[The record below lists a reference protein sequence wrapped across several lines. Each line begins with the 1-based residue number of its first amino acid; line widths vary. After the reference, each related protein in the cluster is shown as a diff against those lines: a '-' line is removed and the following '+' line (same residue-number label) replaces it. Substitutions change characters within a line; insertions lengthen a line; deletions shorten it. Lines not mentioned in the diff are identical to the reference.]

1 MAQYTFL
8 TKTDIQSILT
18 PYGFK
23 NVLSYEVLSGGWV
36 NTNYL
41 VRTPG
46 QDFVLTISE
55 QKSLQ
60 TAKLLA
66 SFLVYLDQ
74 NNFSTSKIVK
84 TLKGTLTDVW
94 NQKPVLLKEFIAGDV
109 IEDLSENLLT
119 YLGGELAKLHGIE
132 PPDYLPNG
140 VSYGMEHF
148 DDVKVYAPDS
158 PFYTW
163 LKLLQKHME
172 GLISSELPKALVH
185 GDIFFNNVIVSKDG
199 ERATIMDFE
208 DACQYYRI
216 FDIGMMLIGTCSEG
230 ESLSLHKA
238 GHILKGYQQ
247 KIKLLDI
254 EINALQAFTAYGA
267 AATAFWRH
275 QNFNYVHVDASMKD
289 HYLAL
294 KNLADNVMNI
304 PSEQFRTIFG

>member
-1 MAQYTFL
+1 MAQYTYL
-8 TKTDIQSILT
+8 TKTDIQSILS
-18 PYGFK
+18 PYGIK
-23 NVLSYEVLSGGWV
+23 NVLSYKVLSGGWV

-41 VRTPG
+41 VRTPT
-46 QDFVLTISE
+46 QSFVLTISE

-60 TAKLLA
+60 KATSLA

-94 NQKPVLLKEFIAGDV
+94 NQKPILLKEFIEGDV

-119 YLGGELAKLHGIE
+119 YLGEELAKLHGIE
-132 PPDYLPNG
+132 PPNYLPKG

-148 DDVKVYAPDS
+148 DEIKVYAPDS

-163 LKLLQKHME
+163 LKSLRNHIE
-172 GLISSELPKALVH
+172 GLISSELPKSLVH

-199 ERATIMDFE
+199 KHATIMDFE
-208 DACQYYRI
+208 DACHYYRV
-216 FDIGMMLIGTCSEG
+216 FDIGMILIGTCSEG
-230 ESLSLHKA
+230 ESLSLYKA
-238 GHILKGYQQ
+238 GHILKGYQR
-247 KIKLLDI
+247 KIRLLDI
-254 EINALQAFTAYGA
+254 EKNALQAFTAYGA

-275 QNFNYVHVDASMKD
+275 QNFNYVHVDPSMKD

-294 KNLADNVMNI
+294 KNLADNVLNI
-304 PSEQFRTIFG
+304 HSDQFKTIFG

>member
-8 TKTDIQSILT
+8 TKADIQSILI
-18 PYGFK
+18 PYGIK
-23 NVLSYEVLSGGWV
+23 NVLSYKVLSGGWV
-36 NTNYL
+36 NSNYKVQTL
-41 VRTPG
+41 T

-55 QKSLQ
+55 QKSIQ
-60 TAKLLA
+60 KATALA
-66 SFLVYLDQ
+66 FFLVYLDQ
-74 NNFSTSKIVK
+74 HSFTTSKIVK
-84 TLKGTLTDVW
+84 TLKGELTTVW
-94 NQKPVLLKEFIAGDV
+94 DQKPVLLKEYIEGDI
-109 IEDLSENLLT
+109 IEDLSENQLT

-132 PPDYLPNG
+132 PPDYLPKG

-148 DDVKVYAPDS
+148 DDVKVYAPHS
-158 PFYTW
+158 SFYTW
-163 LKLLQKHME
+163 LKALRKHIE
-172 GLISSELPKALVH
+172 DLISSELPRSLVH

-199 ERATIMDFE
+199 ERVTIMDFE

-238 GHILKGYQQ
+238 RHLLKGYQQ

-254 EINALQAFTAYGA
+254 EIIALQAFTAYGA

-275 QNFNYVHVDASMKD
+275 QNFNYVHVDAGMKG

-304 PSEQFRTIFG
+304 HSDQFRTIFG

>member
-1 MAQYTFL
+1 MAQYTYL
-8 TKTDIQSILT
+8 NKTDIQSILT
-18 PYGFK
+18 PYGIN
-23 NVLSYEVLSGGWV
+23 NVLSYKVLSGGWV

-41 VRTPG
+41 VSTPT

-74 NNFSTSKIVK
+74 NNFTTSKIARA
-84 TLKGTLTDVW
+84 LNGALTTVW
-94 NQKPVLLKEFIAGDV
+94 NQKPILLKEFIKGDV
-109 IEDLSENLLT
+109 IEDLSENILT
-119 YLGGELAKLHGIE
+119 YLGVELAKLHKIE
-132 PPDYLPNG
+132 PPEYLPNE

-148 DDVKVYAPDS
+148 DEMDVYAPDS
-158 PFYTW
+158 SFYTW
-163 LKLLQKHME
+163 LKSLRKHIE
-172 GLISSELPKALVH
+172 DLIGPELPKSLVH

-199 ERATIMDFE
+199 KRATIMDFE
-208 DACQYYRI
+208 DACNYYRV

-230 ESLSLHKA
+230 ESLSLYKA

-247 KIKLLDI
+247 KIKLMDI

-304 PSEQFRTIFG
+304 PFEQFRTIFG